1 MPDTP
6 GPATRPSQ
14 PRGRRPGGFTAD
26 VLKLASGTAAAQ
38 ILTVGAAPILT
49 RLFSPADFGTA
60 TIFGAIS
67 GILVSIACLSY
78 EMAILLPQDDDDAAG
93 LFGLAC
99 LACVATSAISA
110 AVCVGFQRSIERALH
125 WHGVPGWPW
134 LMALSTLLGG
144 VAAALGLWHSRKR
157 RFGRISWARVAGSAT
172 GTVYQLGAGTLG
184 EATPAG
190 LVHGTVAASAATF
203 IMQGAQLGRSD
214 ARQILNGQRA
224 TSMAAIALRYRKFPL
239 LTTWSTLLNSISWQL
254 PALLLS
260 YFFNSAIVG
269 FYALGFRMLQ
279 LPMGL
284 VANSIAQ
291 VFFQRAARA
300 KHEGTLAEVVRGVY
314 DTLLDF
320 GLLPMAVLGIAGPEI
335 FTSLLGPHW
344 HEAGVYAQILAPWTL
359 VWFVSSPLRDLFSV
373 LEMQGL
379 GLWMDAN
386 IFVSR
391 LASLAVGGWL
401 GSPRTAVAL
410 FAGTGVLVY
419 GYMVIVAMARAGVHH
434 GPVLRWTARKLLGVV
449 PACAALLLLEY
460 LDVGQWAIVGAAAV
474 LILARSAVL
483 FSRYRGGRVQ
493 MPRPAGQ

>member
-1 MPDTP
+1 MPDAP
-6 GPATRPSQ
+6 GAGRPSRS
-14 PRGRRPGGFTAD
+14 RGKRPAGFAAD
-26 VLKLASGTAAAQ
+26 VVKLASGTAAAQ
-38 ILTVGAAPILT
+38 VLTVGAAPILT

-60 TIFGAIS
+60 TVFGAVS

-78 EMAILLPQDDDDAAG
+78 ETAILLPKEDADATG
-93 LFGLAC
+93 LFGLSC
-99 LACVATSAISA
+99 LACVALSGVCA
-110 AVCVGFQRSIERALH
+110 AVCVAFRRSIESALR

-134 LMALSTLLGG
+134 LMALTTLLGG
-144 VAAALGLWHSRKR
+144 FAAALGYWHSRKG
-157 RFGRISWARVAGSAT
+157 RFGRISWARVAGSAA
-172 GTVYQLGAGTLG
+172 GTVVQLGEGALG
-184 EATPAG
+184 AATPAG

-203 IMQGAQLGRSD
+203 VMQGVQLGRRD
-214 ARQILNGQRA
+214 ARQILDGQSVGRMWA
-224 TSMAAIALRYRKFPL
+224 MALRYRKFPL
-239 LTTWSTLLNSISWQL
+239 LTSWSTLLNSISWQL

-284 VANSIAQ
+284 VGNSIAQ

-320 GLLPMAVLGIAGPEI
+320 GLLPMAVLGIAGPDI
-335 FTSLLGPHW
+335 FTSILGPHW

-359 VWFVSSPLRDLFSV
+359 VWFISSPLHDLFSV

-379 GLWMDAN
+379 GLWMDGN

-391 LASLAVGGWL
+391 LVSLMVGGWL

-419 GYMVIVAMARAGVHH
+419 GYMVIVAMARAGVDRTA
-434 GPVLRWTARKLLGVV
+434 VLKWTARKALAVV

-460 LDVGQWAIVGAAAV
+460 LGVDQWAIVGAAAA

-483 FSRYRGGRVQ
+483 FSRYRGGKVQ